1 MSEPL
6 LFDELS
12 SQQQTALANL
22 SHHPGYDV
30 LLMIFNKS
38 CERINARLLK
48 LDPEDA
54 EYDKKVTRLHLISKT
69 VNEFCLSVV
78 KSIQIH
84 EQIAVLS
91 QQMSEQEIRAAIEA
105 AEPRTKPGNPLALA
119 AVALSNKSQVGE

>member
-6 LFDELS
+6 LFDELN
-12 SQQQTALANL
+12 SQQRTALANL

>member
-6 LFDELS
+6 LFDELN

>member
-1 MSEPL
+1 M
-6 LFDELS
+6 
-12 SQQQTALANL
+12 
-22 SHHPGYDV
+22 
-30 LLMIFNKS
+30 
-38 CERINARLLK
+38 
-48 LDPEDA
+48 
-54 EYDKKVTRLHLISKT
+54 
-69 VNEFCLSVV
+69 

>member
-6 LFDELS
+6 LFDELN
-12 SQQQTALANL
+12 SQQRTALANL

-69 VNEFCLSVV
+69 VNEFCSKIL

>member
-1 MSEPL
+1 MSE
-6 LFDELS
+6 
-12 SQQQTALANL
+12 QRTALANL